1 MSFPYIY
8 IYIYI
13 YIYFKNNPENL
24 PITKVDEHISSSF
37 SMSTISSFK
46 SIGKK
51 LDVYR
56 GKVP

>member
-1 MSFPYIY
+1 MSFP
-8 IYIYI
+8 YIYI

-24 PITKVDEHISSSF
+24 PITKVGEHISSSF